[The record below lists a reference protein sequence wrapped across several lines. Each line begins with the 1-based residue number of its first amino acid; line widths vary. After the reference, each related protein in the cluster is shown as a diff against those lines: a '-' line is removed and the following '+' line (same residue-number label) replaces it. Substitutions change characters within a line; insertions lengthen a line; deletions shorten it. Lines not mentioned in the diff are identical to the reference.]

1 MAAPVTEEK
10 GDEALELA
18 AHCLCQA
25 QRFTA
30 QVPRSSLPLEAAY
43 CHCTSCRRV
52 TGALYS
58 STYIHTM
65 AGRRGGHPRITV
77 APALRLLGP
86 LDALLLRRIQT
97 SVPPN
102 VAVRGLVDIAHH
114 VFLSDTLVGGAS
126 PWLCDANS
134 SDGGQSQE
142 LLLPSLHRHWPAA
155 ETGASLP
162 SEDTDIPVRCHC
174 GGVDLVLRQPI
185 ADFAARKERSELPW
199 FIDPVSNNRQTRFPL
214 GHPNLLRELARRP
227 VVLLQS
233 VFGQRVVRIQ
243 RPPGDGGSSQRSAE
257 CRGPGLGPS
266 RACLRETAG
275 RSDGDGTSSAD
286 DGKALWR
293 ALKPRPSG
301 GGWSEAT
308 RTVGVGGK
316 WKKRQV
322 PLVTSIDAF
331 AAPQVDDTRSPALY

>member
-86 LDALLLRRIQT
+86 LDALLLRPTACRQT

-199 FIDPVSNNRQTRFPL
+199 FIDPVSNEFW
-214 GHPNLLRELARRP
+214 
-227 VVLLQS
+227 
-233 VFGQRVVRIQ
+233 
-243 RPPGDGGSSQRSAE
+243 D
-257 CRGPGLGPS
+257 
-266 RACLRETAG
+266 G
-275 RSDGDGTSSAD
+275 RSQSQSQTHTNFPESSLELKTAVSSTADKRDSRWGTLTFFESSPDVQWYFCSRCSASVLYASNDRPEMEDLASGLLSAGDRDWA
-286 DGKALWR
+286 R
-293 ALKPRPSG
+293 AEHAYVRLRG
-301 GGWSEAT
+301 GRMETGRRRRMTGRLCGE
-308 RTVGVGGK
+308 R
-316 WKKRQV
+316 
-322 PLVTSIDAF
+322 
-331 AAPQVDDTRSPALY
+331 